1 VAQVT
6 RSVGIHVKSASVA
19 GLSPLLLVA
28 AVALAG
34 CTRQKINPVFASG
47 DVAARAFGTDG
58 VPAPASYRI
67 APTDVLRVQ
76 VFNEADLSVDRL
88 QVSPSGEVM
97 LPLAGTLRVAG
108 LTETEVASEV
118 RQRLSRYLQKPDV
131 TVNVIA
137 ATRQRVVVEG
147 FVTEPG
153 VFDIA
158 GSATL
163 LEVIAR
169 AKSPTNRAAIE
180 QIVVIRMI
188 NGKRYG
194 AVFNLKRIRAGL
206 DPDPTILG
214 GDRVVVGYSALR
226 GALREF
232 LSAAPILAVFR
243 PI

>member
-1 VAQVT
+1 M
-6 RSVGIHVKSASVA
+6 RSIQIA
-19 GLSPLLLVA
+19 GLYSLVLVT

-34 CTRQKINPVFASG
+34 CASQKINPVFATG
-47 DVAARAFGTDG
+47 DAAARTFGSDG
-58 VPAPASYRI
+58 AAEAGSYRI

-108 LTETEVASEV
+108 LTETEVATEV
-118 RQRLSRYLQKPDV
+118 RERLSRYLQKPDV
-131 TVNVIA
+131 TVNVVT

-188 NGKRYG
+188 NGRRHG
-194 AVFNLKRIRAGL
+194 AVFNLNRIRAGL

-226 GALREF
+226 GGLREF
-232 LSAAPILAVFR
+232 LSAAPILAIFR
-243 PI
+243 PF